1 MDGFFLSP
9 LSDRFYLVDIETNQE
24 SKKVDPYSCAIK
36 AFVGQSPQFKTVRHI
51 LREISS
57 HVFFFLK
64 EQNGKFEESVYSAG
78 GLEIPIF
85 LTFKSTCSVTH
96 QKIKTIG
103 PSAPVRCVPV
113 ASPVDNFAGTASLVS
128 NYGFRTNEWK
138 ISLPGHKEPLSTV
151 LFGETGCPH

>member
-1 MDGFFLSP
+1 MFIESIHVYRNITWTSHHSSLISWKQEDFGLAK
-9 LSDRFYLVDIETNQE
+9 IETNKE

-36 AFVGQSPQFKTVRHI
+36 AFVGQSPQFKTVGHI

-57 HVFFFLK
+57 HAFFFLK

-103 PSAPVRCVPV
+103 PSAPVRFVPV
-113 ASPVDNFAGTASLVS
+113 ASPVDNFAGTASLV
-128 NYGFRTNEWK
+128 
-138 ISLPGHKEPLSTV
+138 
-151 LFGETGCPH
+151 

>member
-1 MDGFFLSP
+1 MACMFIESIHVYRNITWTSHHSSLISWKQEDFGLAK
-9 LSDRFYLVDIETNQE
+9 IETNKE

-36 AFVGQSPQFKTVRHI
+36 AFVGQSPQFKTVGHI

-57 HVFFFLK
+57 HAFFFLK

-103 PSAPVRCVPV
+103 PSAPVRFVPV
-113 ASPVDNFAGTASLVS
+113 ASPVDNFAGTASLV
-128 NYGFRTNEWK
+128 
-138 ISLPGHKEPLSTV
+138 
-151 LFGETGCPH
+151 